1 VSLRGRH
8 GAGWRAAGWRA
19 GGWRVAA
26 VATATLV
33 AVACSRGKTPPLAV
47 RNAMADSADQVM
59 YHAKSVL
66 TDRGVMKA
74 EVYADT
80 GYFFDDNTRIEMRVL
95 TMNFFTVTGARN
107 AVLKSQQGT
116 YNNRTGNM
124 EARDSVVVVTEDK
137 RTLTTPVLRYAQ
149 ARDEITSD
157 SPFVLIDSAHRQMTG
172 VGFISDPNM
181 NRMRCL
187 RACAATAGVVNLQAV
202 GSDTVHGAGS
212 SSPVPPPGATPTPPP
227 SAGPTGTSIAAPATV
242 APSARSATTPRG
254 PRPASPAP
262 VGSPPPSA
270 GAAPP
275 RPTRAP

>member
-1 VSLRGRH
+1 VRPRGRR
-8 GAGWRAAGWRA
+8 GVGWRSARG
-19 GGWRVAA
+19 RVAA
-26 VATATLV
+26 VAAASLL

-59 YHAKSVL
+59 FHAKSVL

-95 TMNFFTVTGARN
+95 TMNFFTVTGARS

-172 VGFISDPNM
+172 VGFVSDPNM

-187 RACAATAGVVNLQAV
+187 RACAATAGVVNLPGP

-212 SSPVPPPGATPTPPP
+212 SSPVPPPGASPSPPP
-227 SAGPTGTSIAAPATV
+227 GGAPTGTSLA
-242 APSARSATTPRG
+242 APSAAAPSGQSSATPRG
-254 PRPASPAP
+254 ARSASPPQA
-262 VGSPPPSA
+262 VLPPPSA

-275 RPTRAP
+275 RPTRSP